1 MAGMKSRVRFTALL
15 ALALAVALIVGTKA
29 AQEGW
34 FAPHPAL
41 DFNGEPALVFF
52 TLSRG
57 CQCQMQVV
65 HSAERQIDSWAEQ
78 ERRGIPV
85 LRVDLTQ
92 RPDLGEQ
99 FGVHRAPALVL
110 VGRDEEVVWRQD
122 EGLSDE
128 QPLSLAEAE
137 SQIDALLSPPEPGGG

>member
-1 MAGMKSRVRFTALL
+1 MKSRIQFTALL
-15 ALALAVALIVGTKA
+15 AVALAAALIVGTKA

-65 HSAERQIDSWAEQ
+65 HSAERQIDNWTEAG
-78 ERRGIPV
+78 RRGLPV
-85 LRVDLTQ
+85 LPVDLIQ

-99 FGVHRAPALVL
+99 FGVDRAPALVL

-122 EGLSDE
+122 EGLSDQ
-128 QPLSLAEAE
+128 QPLNLAEAE
-137 SQIDALLSPPEPGGG
+137 SQIDALLPPPEPGGG